1 MERFKIGDRVKAVKP
16 CDGNDYIVG
25 KIGTIVAI
33 SDIFR
38 ANLGV
43 EFDDTIGFR
52 GHTCCGKGKDR
63 HCWWCPDLILERVPV
78 NEKIVITTDGKITTA
93 TKYDGKTVVKTAVAK
108 CSPDDKFDFETG
120 AKIAFD
126 RLIGREAVETSGI
139 KDGGKIVF
147 PDNKYCRDDV
157 LNSLIFCGYTVEVSH
172 DDETKTIT
180 FIFWKE

>member
-16 CDGNDYIVG
+16 WDGNYSIVG

-33 SDIFR
+33 SNIFS
-38 ANLGV
+38 ADLGV
-43 EFDDTIGFR
+43 EFDDKIGF
-52 GHTCCGKGKDR
+52 GAHTCYGKGKDG
-63 HCWWCPDLILERVPV
+63 HCWWCPDLILERAPV
-78 NEKIVITTDGKITTA
+78 NDKIVITTDGKTTTA

-108 CSPDDKFDFETG
+108 CSPDDKFDFLTG

-126 RLIGREAVETSGI
+126 RLIGREPVETSEI

-147 PDNKYCRDDV
+147 PDDKYCRDDV
-157 LNSLIFCGYTVEVSH
+157 LNTLIFCGYIVKVTH
-172 DDETKTIT
+172 DDETKTVT